1 MQNAAEDYASF
12 TYTAAIM
19 QIVDK
24 RQKNPLLCIIANTEE
39 EGVTRDT

>member
-12 TYTAAIM
+12 AQTAGIM

-24 RQKNPLLCIIANTEE
+24 RQKNPLFCITANIEA
-39 EGVTRDT
+39 GG

>member
-1 MQNAAEDYASF
+1 MQNAAEDYAVF

-24 RQKNPLLCIIANTEE
+24 RQKTPLFCIIANI
-39 EGVTRDT
+39 EGGG